1 MRFVKTRLL
10 VQRPAGSKSEF
21 TNLALLD
28 YKWAAL
34 AWQNE
39 GYPLY
44 SFPESNKNDMKKVM
58 WCLVLCGFLACTD
71 DPPEGEGQGSASEA
85 AQDAV
90 PANPDELPAEATN
103 GSFQPPVAPEPSNL
117 VQILTND
124 FWVWEYYVVD
134 DRATR
139 LANKGRW
146 FKLSADGTFESGR
159 WQQKTGY
166 GSWRLLNQDG
176 KQVLAFDNVDDR
188 QDEQWEIQGINQ
200 SQDTMTWAGVP
211 DTKTEGAILKAI
223 SLLTRP
229 TRKQFGVAE

>member
-1 MRFVKTRLL
+1 
-10 VQRPAGSKSEF
+10 
-21 TNLALLD
+21 
-28 YKWAAL
+28 
-34 AWQNE
+34 
-39 GYPLY
+39 
-44 SFPESNKNDMKKVM
+44 MKKMM
-58 WCLVLCGFLACTD
+58 WCLVLCGFLACSEE
-71 DPPEGEGQGSASEA
+71 PSAAEEGQDSGSETTEA
-85 AQDAV
+85 A
-90 PANPDELPAEATN
+90 PANRDEIPAEAMN
-103 GSFQPPVAPEPSNL
+103 GSFEPPVAPEPSNL
-117 VQILTND
+117 VQTLTTD

-166 GSWRLLNQDG
+166 GSWRLLNRDG
-176 KQVLAFDNVDDR
+176 KQILVFDNIDDR

-200 SQDTMTWAGVP
+200 TKDTMTWAGVA